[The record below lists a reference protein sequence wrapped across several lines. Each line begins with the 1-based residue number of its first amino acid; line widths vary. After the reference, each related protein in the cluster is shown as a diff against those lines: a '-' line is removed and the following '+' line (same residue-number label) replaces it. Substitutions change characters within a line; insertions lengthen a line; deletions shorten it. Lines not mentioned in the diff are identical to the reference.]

1 MMAGRVRVAIYSL
14 CLFTEILILCVGRNI
29 HMTNIAL
36 NKRCD
41 ISSRYVS
48 SGNCSAAINGNTNTI
63 FNMNS
68 NPPNCIHTAV
78 NDLSPFWWVDLGQ
91 EVAIS
96 VITIYGR
103 NEYIH
108 RMTCVNVSVDGNVVK
123 RFPDSNEWSND
134 KYSITVFRR
143 GQVVNITKD
152 CDLEETMNIC
162 EVQVWVCDDGW
173 YDDCSK
179 SCGQCDNNMS
189 CDKVNG
195 TCASCQT
202 GFHPPLCQECA
213 DGYYETT
220 CSQTLGKCGSNSVCN
235 NSTGTCTSC
244 QTGFNSP
251 LCKAG
256 MSYDNDKETVS
267 VAGPV
272 AGAAVVCAVVF
283 FIIGAI
289 FGW

>member
-1 MMAGRVRVAIYSL
+1 MADCRCVQVFMF
-14 CLFTEILILCVGRNI
+14 CVFTQIFLLCVAQDT
-29 HMTNIAL
+29 HMQNVA
-36 NKRCD
+36 KYKPCE
-41 ISSRYVS
+41 ISSLYAS
-48 SGNCSAAINGNTNTI
+48 SNNCSAAINGNTSTYYQYK
-63 FNMNS
+63 
-68 NPPNCIHTAV
+68 PPNCVHTTE
-78 NDLSPFWWVDLGQ
+78 DDKSPFWWVDLGE
-91 EVAIS
+91 EVTIS
-96 VITIYGR
+96 IIMIYGR
-103 NEYIH
+103 
-108 RMTCVNVSVDGNVVK
+108 GN
-123 RFPDSNEWSND
+123 
-134 KYSITVFRR
+134 
-143 GQVVNITKD
+143 
-152 CDLEETMNIC
+152 L
-162 EVQVWVCDDGW
+162 CDDGW